1 VIRNR
6 TPSAHGGVVS
16 EPVYWRS
23 GAVVSRAVSE
33 VKSSGPVSVTV
44 PGVAIS
50 ARFLVTL
57 VMRSVVLPSVVSWKR
72 ALRTA
77 TRLELS
83 GALVSREFFLFYF
96 LFFDIWFWGWGDG
109 PVASCTMCISSGKYS
124 SSIRCSD
131 GVWKWNCFKA

>member
-1 VIRNR
+1 M
-6 TPSAHGGVVS
+6 HGGVVS

-23 GAVVSRAVSE
+23 GAVVSCAVSE

-57 VMRSVVLPSVVSWKR
+57 VMRSVVLPLVVSWKR

-83 GALVSREFFLFYF
+83 GVLVSCELFFYYFYF
-96 LFFDIWFWGWGDG
+96 LTFGFGDG
-109 PVASCTMCISSGKYS
+109 GTDRLLRVPCAFLVGSTPRRSYVRMACGNGIASRRNWFHRK
-124 SSIRCSD
+124 
-131 GVWKWNCFKA
+131 